1 MKSLKLTVLGVLSLA
16 LAACGGSIQSK
27 EDAVKVL
34 QRLESMG
41 AGASTSRQGL
51 TEKLF
56 TFGVNLPGESG
67 TASCQVST
75 DLVTTETSV
84 EMTFDISAT
93 MKAFSPD
100 GRNSY
105 DGTESLH
112 YTLSAG
118 VTDTTAT
125 GSVSMTV
132 VADMQVAGDYN
143 NHVTADV
150 TVTLDA
156 RAIAATSGTVTM
168 TVDGTITA
176 DGTTYTY
183 DPETFEIAVGQ

>member
-1 MKSLKLTVLGVLSLA
+1 
-16 LAACGGSIQSK
+16 
-27 EDAVKVL
+27 
-34 QRLESMG
+34 
-41 AGASTSRQGL
+41 
-51 TEKLF
+51 
-56 TFGVNLPGESG
+56 
-67 TASCQVST
+67 
-75 DLVTTETSV
+75 
-84 EMTFDISAT
+84 
-93 MKAFSPD
+93 MKAFPPD

-132 VADMQVAGDYN
+132 VATCRSPGDYN

-156 RAIAATSGTVTM
+156 RPSRPPAAR
-168 TVDGTITA
+168 
-176 DGTTYTY
+176 
-183 DPETFEIAVGQ
+183 